1 MISIIAALAENRVI
15 GVNNTLPWR
24 LPNDLKHFRRLTT
37 GHAIILGRKNYES
50 IGKPLPERTNI
61 VITRNRDFHADG
73 CLIAHSL
80 DEALALASA
89 TAPGVALP
97 PPSLASKNDPEI
109 FVIGGAEIYRAAL
122 ARTNRLYLTR
132 VHATIAGDTHFPEFD
147 ETEWREISRERHKR
161 DERHAYAYSFVV
173 LERIK
178 PTA

>member
-1 MISIIAALAENRVI
+1 MRDEGQGERGEGKKASGGIFLVSCTLYLATMISIIAALAENRVI

-80 DEALALASA
+80 DE
-89 TAPGVALP
+89 
-97 PPSLASKNDPEI
+97 
-109 FVIGGAEIYRAAL
+109 GAC
-122 ARTNRLYLTR
+122 
-132 VHATIAGDTHFPEFD
+132 AGE
-147 ETEWREISRERHKR
+147 
-161 DERHAYAYSFVV
+161 
-173 LERIK
+173 
-178 PTA
+178 

>member
-61 VITRNRDFHADG
+61 VITRNRDFRADG
-73 CLIAHSL
+73 CLVAHSL
-80 DEALALASA
+80 DEALVL
-89 TAPGVALP
+89 TG
-97 PPSLASKNDPEI
+97 NDPEI

-132 VHATIAGDTHFPEFD
+132 VHATITGDTHFPEFD
-147 ETEWREISRERHKR
+147 ETEWREISRERHER

-178 PTA
+178 KEEE

>member
-15 GVNNTLPWR
+15 GINNTLPWR

-80 DEALALASA
+80 DEALALA
-89 TAPGVALP
+89 
-97 PPSLASKNDPEI
+97 KNDPEI

-132 VHATIAGDTHFPEFD
+132 VHATIAGDTYFPEFD

>member
-61 VITRNRDFHADG
+61 IITRNRDFRADG

-80 DEALALASA
+80 DEALALA
-89 TAPGVALP
+89 
-97 PPSLASKNDPEI
+97 KNDREI
-109 FVIGGAEIYRAAL
+109 FVIGGAEIYRVAL
-122 ARTNRLYLTR
+122 ARAERLYLTR
-132 VHATIAGDTHFPEFD
+132 VHAAIAGDTHFPEFD
-147 ETEWREISRERHKR
+147 ETEWREISRERHER
-161 DERHAYAYSFVV
+161 DDRHAYAYSFVV
-173 LERIK
+173 LERIRSAK
-178 PTA
+178 

>member
-61 VITRNRDFHADG
+61 VITRNRDFRADG

-80 DEALALASA
+80 DEALTLA
-89 TAPGVALP
+89 
-97 PPSLASKNDPEI
+97 KNDPEI

-122 ARTNRLYLTR
+122 ARADRLYLTR
-132 VHATIAGDTHFPEFD
+132 VHAAIAGDTHFPEFD
-147 ETEWREISRERHKR
+147 ETEWREISRERHER

-178 PTA
+178 KEEE

>member
-1 MISIIAALAENRVI
+1 MISIIVALAENRVI

-61 VITRNRDFHADG
+61 VITRNHDFHADG

-80 DEALALASA
+80 DEALVLA
-89 TAPGVALP
+89 G
-97 PPSLASKNDPEI
+97 NDPEI

-122 ARTNRLYLTR
+122 ARTDRLYLTR
-132 VHATIAGDTHFPEFD
+132 VHAVIAGDTYFPEFD
-147 ETEWREISRERHKR
+147 ETEWREISRERHEP

-178 PTA
+178 KEEE

>member
-61 VITRNRDFHADG
+61 IITRNRDFRADG

-80 DEALALASA
+80 DEALALA
-89 TAPGVALP
+89 
-97 PPSLASKNDPEI
+97 KNDPEI

-132 VHATIAGDTHFPEFD
+132 VHATIAGDTYFPEFD
-147 ETEWREISRERHKR
+147 ETEWREISRERHER